1 MTVYECRCG
10 FASGTAVGFQRHIAR
25 YKGETGKHRMVSKS
39 DAAGKPP
46 SKSANAVDAQTTVE
60 ASQPSERS
68 WLSGL
73 WASDATIQG
82 KPNTEEG
89 SFTATDTPDR
99 PSKAIKD
106 VKKFT
111 EDADMLE
118 PSSSGGESAWEKV
131 SSFADSGEEG
141 PSVKDDYAA
150 LTAQLAAS
158 GPAAG
163 TKTKSKRPASA
174 SRKSKLAPQQ
184 TLEETET
191 AKTSTPISADPA
203 SPTPVAAPTAPSLET
218 PSRASSQTL
227 SHTTAAAPDDMQ
239 RAASHGSASPSKLDT
254 VHTQSL
260 TTGGQADGSP
270 AAGASTSLDAQQAA
284 EPSTLGNPSTSS
296 PQRAETSTRSP
307 SPPVCSVSPLKE
319 DELHQRGRQIMRK
332 SVGVVNWLKAS
343 TDAALTMH
351 PASAQSIQAL
361 EQRNACSA
369 DDVEAVLLWREPM
382 QTSKLFLGGMYIL
395 ICLRQLVLGVELL
408 QPSTAIAGV
417 LLALLLGNTVRV
429 ALMPASQRQPPR
441 QELALQAQI
450 TQAVSRRGAQMAS
463 VLGAIAVVM
472 HRRLSGHDRT
482 GTTVWLALTLWTTMA
497 LGEAALLSQSSMS
510 LAVWCAIFGLP
521 SLYLQCRHIL
531 DVLVEEALQL
541 VAAFL
546 RAGQR
551 GTLVFAAAAGLVVLT
566 AVPLTAALMDETD
579 PTFQAAADFVES
591 HASNVTDGHKLDLY
605 GLYKQATSGPCSTAK
620 PSLFDFRGR
629 AKWSAWNSVGKLSEA
644 EAREHYVRLVHQFF
658 PSWQP
663 DAASN
668 QPRGTPAGPVFS
680 SLAHPKGDIVVPGS
694 LASDSLHIRA
704 SEGDVAGV
712 RKLLTSGVAV
722 DQRDDQG
729 CTALHWAADRGAE
742 QVITVLLSYGAD
754 INATDEDGQTPL
766 QYALLC
772 DHQQAYNTLVK
783 AVCALGLLL
792 GNIKVASGDIMIQ
805 FYGN

>member
-39 DAAGKPP
+39 DAAAKPP
-46 SKSANAVDAQTTVE
+46 SKPANVVNAQTTVE

-82 KPNTEEG
+82 KRNTEEG
-89 SFTATDTPDR
+89 SFTATDTSDR

-106 VKKFT
+106 DKKST
-111 EDADMLE
+111 EYTDVPE

-141 PSVKDDYAA
+141 PSPKDEYAA

-163 TKTKSKRPASA
+163 TRAKSKRPASA
-174 SRKSKLAPQQ
+174 SRRSTLAPQQ
-184 TLEETET
+184 TLEEKET
-191 AKTSTPISADPA
+191 AETSTPTSADPA
-203 SPTPVAAPTAPSLET
+203 SPIPAAAPTAPSMEI

-239 RAASHGSASPSKLDT
+239 RAASHDSASPSKLVAAHMQT
-254 VHTQSL
+254 L
-260 TTGGQADGSP
+260 TSVGQADGSP
-270 AAGASTSLDAQQAA
+270 APGASTSLDAQQAA
-284 EPSTLGNPSTSS
+284 ELSTSGNPSASS
-296 PQRAETSTRSP
+296 PRRAETSARSP
-307 SPPVCSVSPLKE
+307 LPPVCSVSPVRE

-332 SVGVVNWLKAS
+332 SIGVVNWLKAS

-361 EQRNACSA
+361 EQTNSCSA
-369 DDVEAVLLWREPM
+369 DNVEAVLLWQEPM

-408 QPSTAIAGV
+408 QPSTAIAGL
-417 LLALLLGNTVRV
+417 LLALLMGNTVRV

-472 HRRLSGHDRT
+472 YRRLSGHDRT
-482 GTTVWLALTLWTTMA
+482 GTTVWLALTLWTAMA
-497 LGEAALLSQSSMS
+497 LGEAALLTQSSMS
-510 LAVWCAIFGLP
+510 LAIWCAIFGLP
-521 SLYLQCRHIL
+521 SLYLQCRHVL

-546 RAGQR
+546 KAGQR
-551 GTLVFAAAAGLVVLT
+551 GTVIFAAAAGLVVLT
-566 AVPLTAALMDETD
+566 AVPLSMFARMSLAAMT
-579 PTFQAAADFVES
+579 VG
-591 HASNVTDGHKLDLY
+591 NVLFWK
-605 GLYKQATSGPCSTAK
+605 ACMPSSTA
-620 PSLFDFRGR
+620 
-629 AKWSAWNSVGKLSEA
+629 
-644 EAREHYVRLVHQFF
+644 VRRHV
-658 PSWQP
+658 
-663 DAASN
+663 
-668 QPRGTPAGPVFS
+668 
-680 SLAHPKGDIVVPGS
+680 
-694 LASDSLHIRA
+694 
-704 SEGDVAGV
+704 
-712 RKLLTSGVAV
+712 
-722 DQRDDQG
+722 
-729 CTALHWAADRGAE
+729 
-742 QVITVLLSYGAD
+742 
-754 INATDEDGQTPL
+754 
-766 QYALLC
+766 
-772 DHQQAYNTLVK
+772 
-783 AVCALGLLL
+783 
-792 GNIKVASGDIMIQ
+792 
-805 FYGN
+805 

>member
-1 MTVYECRCG
+1 MTVYACRCG
-10 FASGTAVGFQRHIAR
+10 FESGTAVGFQRHIAR

-39 DAAGKPP
+39 DAAAKPL
-46 SKSANAVDAQTTVE
+46 SKPADAVHAQKTVE

-82 KPNTEEG
+82 KPTTEEG
-89 SFTATDTPDR
+89 SYTATDGSDR

-106 VKKFT
+106 VKKST
-111 EDADMLE
+111 QDADMLE

-141 PSVKDDYAA
+141 PPPKDEYAA

-163 TKTKSKRPASA
+163 TRAKTKRPASV
-174 SRKSKLAPQQ
+174 SRRSERK
-184 TLEETET
+184 T
-191 AKTSTPISADPA
+191 AETSTLISADPA
-203 SPTPVAAPTAPSLET
+203 SPIPAAALTAPSET

-227 SHTTAAAPDDMQ
+227 SHTTAIAPDDMQ
-239 RAASHGSASPSKLDT
+239 RAASHGSASPSTLDV
-254 VHTQSL
+254 VHMQSP
-260 TTGGQADGSP
+260 TSGGQADGSP
-270 AAGASTSLDAQQAA
+270 AVDATTSLDTQQAA
-284 EPSTLGNPSTSS
+284 EPSTSGNPSASS
-296 PQRAETSTRSP
+296 PQRAETSARSP
-307 SPPVCSVSPLKE
+307 SPPVRSVSPLKK

-332 SVGVVNWLKAS
+332 SIGVVNWLTAS

-369 DDVEAVLLWREPM
+369 DDVEAVLLWQEPM
-382 QTSKLFLGGMYIL
+382 QTTKLFLGGMYIL

-408 QPSTAIAGV
+408 QPSTAIAGL
-417 LLALLLGNTVRV
+417 LLALLLGSTVRV

-441 QELALQAQI
+441 RELALQAQI
-450 TQAVSRRGAQMAS
+450 TQAVSRSGAQVAS

-472 HRRLSGHDRT
+472 YRRLSGHDRT

-551 GTLVFAAAAGLVVLT
+551 GTVMFAAAAGLVVLM
-566 AVPLTAALMDETD
+566 AVPLSIFARLCCGCPALTQPAHVHLRFGANFRRLHPELSLEVRVNKRLHNPRLAQSEQAIPAAVKLQGTEELLCYLKDATLAGQVFKTCKLRANCQEGTL
-579 PTFQAAADFVES
+579 QAASGMDIVGDELSLQLNPSCWGESFIHGGTLADAAQLANQWPPGLAAELITLHLSADHRSFGHGPGH
-591 HASNVTDGHKLDLY
+591 HAAIVMPQYVVGLLHSFKRARLQLKLE
-605 GLYKQATSGPCSTAK
+605 AK
-620 PSLFDFRGR
+620 GC
-629 AKWSAWNSVGKLSEA
+629 
-644 EAREHYVRLVHQFF
+644 YVRLSTCTQNLVHMDVKGENTFV
-658 PSWQP
+658 
-663 DAASN
+663 DMT
-668 QPRGTPAGPVFS
+668 GTGGF
-680 SLAHPKGDIVVPGS
+680 
-694 LASDSLHIRA
+694 
-704 SEGDVAGV
+704 
-712 RKLLTSGVAV
+712 
-722 DQRDDQG
+722 
-729 CTALHWAADRGAE
+729 
-742 QVITVLLSYGAD
+742 VIW
-754 INATDEDGQTPL
+754 
-766 QYALLC
+766 ALL
-772 DHQQAYNTLVK
+772 
-783 AVCALGLLL
+783 
-792 GNIKVASGDIMIQ
+792 
-805 FYGN
+805 